1 MDYQRQS
8 HQFNCIRPNSWA
20 YGHRIPTH
28 LKSVT
33 GDEEAMKLRV
43 VKPHSASFDY
53 NVVFKRGEKVK
64 VGREDPEMPGW
75 YWGENREGVRSWIPE
90 EYLRIDG
97 EEGTIT
103 TDYDTRELT
112 VEPGEVFE
120 YVTEVKYWT
129 LCRDRD
135 REGWIPTENLEPI
148 Q

>member
-1 MDYQRQS
+1 
-8 HQFNCIRPNSWA
+8 
-20 YGHRIPTH
+20 
-28 LKSVT
+28 
-33 GDEEAMKLRV
+33 MKLRV

-53 NVVFKRGEKVK
+53 NVVFKRGDEVK

-75 YWGENREGVRSWIPE
+75 YWCENREGVWSWIPE

-97 EEGTIT
+97 EEGAIT
-103 TDYDTRELT
+103 TDYDTGELT

-120 YVTEVKYWT
+120 YVAEVKYWT

-135 REGWIPTENLEPI
+135 REGWIPTENLEPT